1 MVKMIVT
8 DLDGTLLRSDK
19 TVSVYTVSVFE
30 QCMKRGIK
38 VVFATARPP
47 RAVEQIKAE
56 VKTDACIYHNGAII
70 TAGDTPFQN
79 IGIDCETAR
88 ELLGKIEID
97 ENRKIAIEIDDKLY
111 ANFDTSTVWPGV
123 GMILTDFSDLPEK
136 PIDKIIFITAD
147 RNEISEIEKHL
158 NSTLY
163 WEISENRV
171 LMIMNK
177 LARKINAISKLT
189 EHFGISLSD
198 VVAFGDDH
206 NDIEMLRKCGIGV
219 AMENAINE
227 AKSAADFVSCNNDG
241 DGVAKWIESNLLKS

>member
-19 TVSVYTVSVFE
+19 TVSAYTVSVLE
-30 QCMKRGIK
+30 QCRKRGIK

-47 RAVEQIKAE
+47 RAVEQINAE
-56 VKTDACIYHNGAII
+56 IKTDACIYHNGAII
-70 TAGDTPFQN
+70 TAGDTPFQKL
-79 IGIDCETAR
+79 GIDCETAR

-97 ENRKIAIEIDDKLY
+97 ENRKIAIEIDDTLY

-147 RNEISEIEKHL
+147 RSEISEIEKYL

-177 LARKINAISKLT
+177 LARKINAVGELT

-198 VVAFGDDH
+198 VAAFGDDH
-206 NDIEMLRKCGIGV
+206 NDIEMLEKCGMGV

-227 AKSAADFVSCNNDG
+227 AKTAANFVGCGNDE
-241 DGVAKWIESNLLKS
+241 DGVAKWIESNVLKS